1 MIFIQGLLCASL
13 VAQTVKNPPAMRET
27 WVRSLGW
34 EDPLKTGMATHSSL
48 LAGRIPWP
56 EEPGAGGKAGAAT
69 IHRGLKEFNRLSD
82 FHFTFTCTNSVCG
95 EHSFHAGT
103 LNPCS
108 GSNRPLPPPP
118 SSDSA
123 PQGRRLLCLRRLRS
137 DIFGADSSACVR
149 TRV

>member
-1 MIFIQGLLCASL
+1 MLPWWL
-13 VAQTVKNPPAMRET
+13 AQTVKNPPAMRET

-34 EDPLKTGMATHSSL
+34 EDPLETGMATHSSL

-56 EEPGAGGKAGAAT
+56 EESGAGGRAGAAT

-95 EHSFHAGT
+95 EHPFHIGT

-123 PQGRRLLCLRRLRS
+123 PQGRWLLCLRRLRHLR
-137 DIFGADSSACVR
+137 GRLLRVRTYVR